1 MNAPRLSAAA
11 RRRDA
16 RRAAV
21 KAAFDEDPELSDD
34 AVAAGL
40 GVSGQTVLNDRVA
53 LGIESGIV
61 RRQKLRMAEA
71 AAKVGEPRR
80 SRRRK
85 GWRMLGD
92 WDTAEVV
99 ASCSVCRILKPV
111 PPRVTGMACKS
122 CGRAMGF
129 RAVLS

>member
-1 MNAPRLSAAA
+1 MTNPRPSDAA

-21 KAAFDEDPELSDD
+21 KAAFDADPALSDD

-53 LGIESGIV
+53 LGIESGVV

-71 AAKVGEPRR
+71 AAKADEPRR
-80 SRRRK
+80 SRK

-111 PPRVTGMACKS
+111 PPRVTRMACKS